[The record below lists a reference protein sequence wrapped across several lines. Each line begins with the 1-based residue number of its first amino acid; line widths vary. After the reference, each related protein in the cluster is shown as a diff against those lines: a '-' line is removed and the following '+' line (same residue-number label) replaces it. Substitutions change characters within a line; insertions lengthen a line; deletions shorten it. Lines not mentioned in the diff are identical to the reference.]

1 MKNKKKNRLLVLVFI
16 LIIQLGVKITYIP
29 RIPIVDAMEVQ
40 PFADVIEWRLQE
52 INGIWYRRLYNVTKR
67 VWVGDWVPL

>member
-1 MKNKKKNRLLVLVFI
+1 MKIKKKYRLLVLVFI
-16 LIIQLGVKITYIP
+16 LIIQLGVRITYIP
-29 RIPIVDAMEVQ
+29 RISIVDAMEVQ